1 MGTAPKAPKGS
12 EAPTL
17 AVKIG
22 DVVLDRYK
30 IVEQIASGG
39 HSVVFLGT
47 DERLSRPVCI
57 KVFSGLGGNSGV
69 GRTSYEHF
77 VQEAFALSRLTHPN
91 TLRIYDFGH
100 LGPRDAEGMPLQ
112 VCEYMNGGTL
122 SQIIREQGKQSLAE
136 TVRIVQAMCLALGEA
151 HALGIVH
158 RDIKPQNILFG
169 AVGVNK
175 LPKLADFGIAKWSA
189 DDDKKQQRA
198 EDTQIVAGQKLA
210 MYSPSWAAPEQL
222 AGQPVSAVTDIYSLA
237 CVAVYMLSGR
247 AIFADEDVYAGY
259 KKRRH
264 SEELVEAA
272 LAPLGVPAAAIRVL
286 AKALAFD
293 PKKRLVRVEDLATDL
308 ANALEPETAKQPSL
322 PRQPSASVPP
332 PPAPAHAQP
341 GPAPAPPAPSSQAAA
356 PSGHPASTPPP
367 YASAPSGHPASTPPT
382 YGSAPSGHPPST
394 PPPYASA
401 PSGHPASTPPPYAS
415 APSGHPASTP
425 PPYASTPAHGQP
437 QARSSRAP
445 SAPPNHLATTAQMP
459 NQVPDA
465 TPPPSYPTLASLTGT
480 MHGAGTADTHAP
492 ELVAPPPPPPTPSSV
507 VAPLPAPPG
516 PAPGQPGSWAP
527 PQVVQPWMSGGA
539 APQGLPRRLLLADFP
554 QAVGDRRVHYI
565 HAMNNVADLQGG
577 PQTKVRVTF
586 LSGPGGTR
594 VLHLKGMT
602 CFVAHLGGRPSP
614 AVQVDK
620 ASDIALVTPRAQEIG
635 HIRVGTGTAGLGQTV
650 YSLGA
655 EAVAVSADDCMDA
668 ILFDF
673 GPGSDA
679 YFVYTRGRPIPK
691 SRRG

>member
-1 MGTAPKAPKGS
+1 MGTAPKAPKAPKAS
-12 EAPTL
+12 EAPPL

-22 DVVLDRYK
+22 DVVLDRYR
-30 IVEQIASGG
+30 VLEQIAQGG
-39 HSVVFLGT
+39 HSVVFLGQ

-100 LGPRDAEGMPLQ
+100 LGPKDVEGMPLQ

-122 SQIIREQGKQSLAE
+122 SQVIREQGKQSLAE
-136 TVRIVQAMCLALGEA
+136 TVRVVTAMCLSLGEA

-169 AVGVNK
+169 AVGINK

-198 EDTQIVAGQKLA
+198 EDTAIVAGQKLA

-222 AGQPVSAVTDIYSLA
+222 AGQPVSPVTDIYSLA
-237 CVAVYMLSGR
+237 CVAVYMLSGK

-264 SEELVEAA
+264 AEELVDGA
-272 LAPLGVPAAAIRVL
+272 LAPLGVPASAIRVL

-293 PKKRLVRVEDLATDL
+293 PKKRLLRVEDLAGELST
-308 ANALEPETAKQPSL
+308 ALEPITDQQASL
-322 PRQPSASVPP
+322 APSVPP
-332 PPAPAHAQP
+332 PLHAPVPPPQ
-341 GPAPAPPAPSSQAAA
+341 APAPP
-356 PSGHPASTPPP
+356 
-367 YASAPSGHPASTPPT
+367 
-382 YGSAPSGHPPST
+382 
-394 PPPYASA
+394 
-401 PSGHPASTPPPYAS
+401 
-415 APSGHPASTP
+415 
-425 PPYASTPAHGQP
+425 P
-437 QARSSRAP
+437 QAP
-445 SAPPNHLATTAQMP
+445 
-459 NQVPDA
+459 
-465 TPPPSYPTLASLTGT
+465 
-480 MHGAGTADTHAP
+480 
-492 ELVAPPPPPPTPSSV
+492 APPPL
-507 VAPLPAPPG
+507 APADAAPNPG
-516 PAPGQPGSWAP
+516 YPVPGQPRPSPSEPTPTPHPVYATAPTSSWPPAP
-527 PQVVQPWMSGGA
+527 TVQPWMA
-539 APQGLPRRLLLADFP
+539 IATTTAQGMPRRLLLSDLP
-554 QAVGDRRVHYI
+554 QQVGDRRAHFI
-565 HAMNNVADLQGG
+565 DAANNVADLVGG

-586 LSGPGGTR
+586 LSGPGGAR
-594 VLHLKGMT
+594 VLHLKGLT

-614 AVQVDK
+614 AVQIDH

-635 HIRVGTGTAGLGQTV
+635 HIRCAVGTPGMGQTV
-650 YSLGA
+650 FPVGGEL
-655 EAVAVSADDCMDA
+655 VAIAYDDCTDV

-673 GPGSDA
+673 GPGSEA